1 MKDIVNKRFWVI
13 FFTLNLVTSLIY
25 LAFSF
30 KWYSLLLGH
39 IAGVISFLIF
49 ISLTYLAIKL
59 VVLKKPNN
67 KLTKTRALAIFLMF
81 LVLVVNSLI
90 ILAFIMI
97 NRLVVTHYAKSSV
110 QIGLWPINMFTFST
124 PYLLVIFVGLVDS
137 LAKNKQTKRKDEN
150 G

>member
-1 MKDIVNKRFWVI
+1 
-13 FFTLNLVTSLIY
+13 
-25 LAFSF
+25 
-30 KWYSLLLGH
+30 
-39 IAGVISFLIF
+39 
-49 ISLTYLAIKL
+49 
-59 VVLKKPNN
+59 
-67 KLTKTRALAIFLMF
+67 
-81 LVLVVNSLI
+81 
-90 ILAFIMI
+90 MI